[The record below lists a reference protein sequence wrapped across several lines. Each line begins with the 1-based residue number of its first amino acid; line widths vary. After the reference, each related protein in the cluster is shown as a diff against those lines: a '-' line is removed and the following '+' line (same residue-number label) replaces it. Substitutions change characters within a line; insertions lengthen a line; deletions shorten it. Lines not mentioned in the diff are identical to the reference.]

1 MWDSLRNEFKG
12 TLVLRDFLDVL
23 FSSPLASSRNGD
35 AADQYD
41 EFKSHVKTNLSSDEA
56 AESENYVKIIEEM
69 EKNVLKNSVFHI
81 FELVTHVEHKIMK
94 VNHEKSL
101 KYIWDIMKDE
111 NLKMA
116 ALESEADPE
125 NKIPHFIQGFLNYV
139 DFLDFFID
147 NYEGDPRPF
156 ERTLRDLDFY
166 YTQSIFNEG
175 EDSVIKV
182 IQQDEKLNVVLKKM
196 LDFHIGM
203 APIVEDMEHKKTI
216 GFFFLKDVFWLLKF
230 GKFDFLD
237 KSVLHLLQ
245 TIYRDNQD

>member
-1 MWDSLRNEFKG
+1 MRAIKTSQWVVWDSLRNEFKG

-23 FSSPLASSRNGD
+23 FSSPLASSLNGD
-35 AADQYD
+35 SGEQYD
-41 EFKSHVKTNLSSDEA
+41 EFKSNIKTNLSSDEV

-94 VNHEKSL
+94 VSHEKSIR
-101 KYIWDIMKDE
+101 YIWDIMKEE

-125 NKIPHFIQGFLNYV
+125 NKIPHFIQGFINYV

-147 NYEGDPRPF
+147 NYEGDARPF
-156 ERTLRDLDFY
+156 DKTLRELDFY

-182 IQQDEKLNVVLKKM
+182 IQQDEKL
-196 LDFHIGM
+196 
-203 APIVEDMEHKKTI
+203 
-216 GFFFLKDVFWLLKF
+216 
-230 GKFDFLD
+230 
-237 KSVLHLLQ
+237 
-245 TIYRDNQD
+245 